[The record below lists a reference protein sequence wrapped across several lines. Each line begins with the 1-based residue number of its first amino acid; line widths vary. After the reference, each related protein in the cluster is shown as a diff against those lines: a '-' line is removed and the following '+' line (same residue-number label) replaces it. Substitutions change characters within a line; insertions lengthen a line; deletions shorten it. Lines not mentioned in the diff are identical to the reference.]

1 MFLRRQACG
10 NCYYL
15 IRNDEESVLRFKI
28 PHWTQL
34 TGTRMEEDG
43 RISFT
48 STLGYAVDEY
58 VSFLEMWDF

>member
-1 MFLRRQACG
+1 MP
-10 NCYYL
+10 Y
-15 IRNDEESVLRFKI
+15 
-28 PHWTQL
+28 WTQL